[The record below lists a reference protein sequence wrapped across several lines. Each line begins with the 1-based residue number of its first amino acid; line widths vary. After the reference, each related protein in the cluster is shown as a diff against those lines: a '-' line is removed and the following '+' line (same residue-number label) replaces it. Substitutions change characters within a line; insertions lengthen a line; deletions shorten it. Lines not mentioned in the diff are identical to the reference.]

1 VTRNNYNKDR
11 RIDECFSRDHG
22 CRPGNDR
29 WIVVS
34 LISASRFV
42 VGCRQFLGRR
52 LIWRRRGGS
61 H

>member
-1 VTRNNYNKDR
+1 MARPPRPPDR
-11 RIDECFSRDHG
+11 G

-52 LIWRRRGGS
+52 LTCRDVGGS
-61 H
+61 N